1 MKIKSRDKN
10 SRASSPSVFARISRC
25 GMISKENKI
34 KFFYLIGPILIIL
47 LFFVTFIKGSESG
60 FDETIF
66 NPDNTYNHIK
76 ELASPKYNGR
86 MGGTEGNKLALKY
99 IENYFI
105 EIDIEPAGE
114 NGTYYQNLK
123 SVLPIYQSEPYFHI
137 LDDKGKVVKEY
148 KIREDY
154 REMVNGVGGGGE
166 VEGKLLH
173 LDKNIDSYDKEQIKD
188 KILLVD
194 HIKNADELE
203 KAVEYGAKAIIS
215 TMGYKV
221 ENYVPV
227 RMIRESFWIN
237 SKSGKNIIIHLF
249 EKHKYLELI
258 RMSEV
263 GLNAEI
269 KFDVAFETCETPN
282 ILGKIEGRK
291 KDKGYLIISGHV
303 DHTGSDY
310 DGRYF
315 PGAFDDASGI
325 AMMMELARVI
335 KSQDILP
342 EKTIIFAGWNNEEFG
357 ITGSS
362 YYADNP
368 LYPLSK
374 TEVIEIDGIGLTNI
388 RELILDSSGVKGE
401 ILRNKLFQ
409 YAKEL
414 ETELN
419 LKPREI
425 SIGAGSDHWPFVR
438 KNIPAVLIQDYYEDR
453 RDQHDVHT
461 YKDDINNISKKQ
473 IQKGSRILLSYLK
486 REVYKDTLP
495 DYLNKVELAFIIIFM
510 LFILLIYI
518 IHILNQIRPY
528 TRIFNTYVK
537 DIYYSTPFN
546 LLQKTFYYIT
556 PILIILV
563 SLVLISHFP
572 NNFNLVIENGKV
584 YTNFSFYLVMKKT
597 VLYIRNLFTNGLGKT
612 IRSTD
617 VLYVIAAPFYKSI
630 KLLIGAL
637 TISFIIG
644 IAKGMLDSY
653 RDNKSNN
660 VKAIGTLFTLSLPDV
675 FVVVLIQIL
684 IVYMQKNNIF
694 SLFFEYD
701 VIRKY
706 LIPMFCL
713 SIIPAV
719 YISRITFII
728 IQEEMQKEYIK
739 AAKAKGVSRLFIFFN
754 DILIVVIIKIINTL
768 SSILTIIISNLIIVE
783 YLFYYPGIAHGL
795 LKAYKE
801 SDYNTFIGLSLSL
814 WLVFNIFSLIFKG
827 ILLILNPLRKIKT

>member
-1 MKIKSRDKN
+1 MNIKSRNK
-10 SRASSPSVFARISRC
+10 STRVSSPSAYAGTSHCDTIS
-25 GMISKENKI
+25 NKKKV
-34 KFFYLIGPILIIL
+34 KFIYLITPILIIL
-47 LFFVTFIKGSESG
+47 LCLVPIIKGLQNR
-60 FDETIF
+60 FNETIF
-66 NPDNTYNHIK
+66 NIDNAYNHIK

-99 IENYFI
+99 IENYFR
-105 EIDIEPAGE
+105 EIGIEPAGE
-114 NGTYYQNLK
+114 NGTYYQNLE
-123 SVLPIYQSEPYFHI
+123 SVLPIYKSKPYFRI
-137 LDDKGKVVKEY
+137 MDDKENVVKEY
-148 KIREDY
+148 RIREDY

-166 VEGKLLH
+166 VKGKLLH
-173 LDKNIDSYDKEQIKD
+173 LDKNISSYDKEHIKD

-215 TMGYKV
+215 TMGYKI

-227 RMIRESFWIN
+227 RMIRESFWIS

-249 EKHKYLELI
+249 EKYKYFELI
-258 RMSEV
+258 RMSED
-263 GLNAEI
+263 GLNAEL
-269 KFDVAFETCETPN
+269 KFDVAFENHETPN

-362 YYADNP
+362 YYVNNP

-414 ETELN
+414 EAELN

-425 SIGAGSDHWPFVR
+425 NIGAGSDHWPFVK
-438 KNIPAVLIQDYYEDR
+438 KNISAVLIQDYYEDR
-453 RDQHDVHT
+453 RDQHNIHT
-461 YKDDINNISKKQ
+461 YKDDINNISKEQ
-473 IQKGSRILLSYLK
+473 ILKGSKILLSYLK

-495 DYLNKVELAFIIIFM
+495 DYLNKVEMVFIIIFI
-510 LFILLIYI
+510 LTILLVHIV
-518 IHILNQIRPY
+518 HILNKTTPY
-528 TRIFNTYVK
+528 SSIFNTSVK
-537 DIYYSTPFN
+537 DIYFSTPFN
-546 LLQKTFYYIT
+546 LIQKTFYYTT
-556 PILIILV
+556 PILIILM

-572 NNFNLVIENGKV
+572 NNFNLVIENGKI

-597 VLYIRNLFTNGLGKT
+597 VLYTRNLFTSGLGKT

-617 VLYVIAAPFYKSI
+617 VLHYITAPFYNSI
-630 KLLIGAL
+630 KLLIGVL
-637 TISFIIG
+637 VISLIIG
-644 IAKGMLDSY
+644 IAKGMVDSY
-653 RDNKSNN
+653 RSNKSN
-660 VKAIGTLFTLSLPDV
+660 KLKSIGTLFTLSLPDV
-675 FVVVLIQIL
+675 FVVVFIQIL
-684 IVYMQKNNIF
+684 IVYLHKNNIF
-694 SLFFEYD
+694 SLFFKYE
-701 VIRKY
+701 VIRKFF
-706 LIPMFCL
+706 IPLFCL
-713 SIIPAV
+713 SIIPTV
-719 YISRITFII
+719 YISRITFTI
-728 IQEEMQKEYIK
+728 IQEEVQKEHIK
-739 AAKAKGVSRLFIFFN
+739 AAKAKGSSKLSIFFN
-754 DILIVVIIKIINTL
+754 DILIVIIIKIINTL
-768 SSILTIIISNLIIVE
+768 SYILTIIISNLIIVE
-783 YLFYYPGIAHGL
+783 FLFYYPGIAYGL
-795 LKAYKE
+795 LKAYRE
-801 SDYNTFIGLSLSL
+801 SDYNSFIGLALSL
-814 WLVFNIFSLIFKG
+814 WLIFNIFSLIFKG
-827 ILLILNPLRKIKT
+827 ILYFINPLKQ